1 MRAMNKEIE
10 NSHEDALKYALK
22 LISFRDRSERE
33 IYERLIQKGFSES
46 TTENIILYLKEK
58 DFLNDS
64 RLAEA
69 LKKSAF
75 EKKFLGK
82 SALKR
87 YLINRGIPNAIIES
101 TIGQEDDYLETAL
114 NFISKRSKNIRN
126 IDNNTRQRL
135 MGSLLRRGFSYE
147 VVKRAFKI
155 YFSEEV

>member
-1 MRAMNKEIE
+1 MNKEIE
-10 NSHEDALKYALK
+10 NSREDALKYALK
-22 LISFRDRSERE
+22 LLSFRDRSEKE
-33 IYERLIQKGFSES
+33 IYERLIQKGFSKS

-64 RLAEA
+64 RLAET

-75 EKKFLGK
+75 ERKFLGK
-82 SALKR
+82 SGLKR
-87 YLINRGIPNAIIES
+87 YLINRGIPNTVIES

-126 IDNNTRQRL
+126 IDDNTRQRL
-135 MGSLLRRGFSYE
+135 MGSLIRRGFSYE
-147 VVKRAFKI
+147 IVKRAFKI